1 MRGWLVSSVMA
12 LIVLGLVQIFF
23 PFSNML
29 ALAVDAFGVLVFSA
43 YIVYDTSKL
52 DTGVWGP
59 DDYITATIEI
69 YLDIINLFLY
79 ILDILLRS
87 ER

>member
-1 MRGWLVSSVMA
+1 M
-12 LIVLGLVQIFF
+12 QIFF
-23 PFSNML
+23 PFSNMI

-59 DDYITATIEI
+59 VQLCGHRAVGIVE
-69 YLDIINLFLY
+69 
-79 ILDILLRS
+79 RS
-87 ER
+87 FSEKCET